1 MILLIFSGRI
11 CAQEKGAV
19 QGKVVEL
26 GGKQIAIPGVNIY
39 LEGSTMG
46 TQTDSLGRF
55 HLRNIP
61 FGRYKIVA
69 SMVGYKPSIE
79 ILDVDKQK
87 WNESLNDEFVQSAIK
102 YKNII
107 IAFKLNDLTDINSYI
122 DDLTREINC
131 TNKKSNSK
139 NSKNSKKYFISQY
152 FIELSQLFISGYY
165 IHDYIHDNI
174 HDIFLKHKDV
184 YLFIVSDI
192 IPKTNTYDILIKN
205 ALKEIEYSI
214 N

>member
-1 MILLIFSGRI
+1 M
-11 CAQEKGAV
+11 
-19 QGKVVEL
+19 
-26 GGKQIAIPGVNIY
+26 
-39 LEGSTMG
+39 
-46 TQTDSLGRF
+46 SL
-55 HLRNIP
+55 
-61 FGRYKIVA
+61 
-69 SMVGYKPSIE
+69 
-79 ILDVDKQK
+79 
-87 WNESLNDEFVQSAIK
+87 
-102 YKNII
+102 
-107 IAFKLNDLTDINSYI
+107 FKLNDLTDINSYI

-165 IHDYIHDNI
+165 IHDYIHD
-174 HDIFLKHKDV
+174 IFLKHKDV

>member
-1 MILLIFSGRI
+1 MSTNCLERI
-11 CAQEKGAV
+11 KSIR
-19 QGKVVEL
+19 K
-26 GGKQIAIPGVNIY
+26 IINIDNNY
-39 LEGSTMG
+39 DNNKPFL
-46 TQTDSLGRF
+46 
-55 HLRNIP
+55 
-61 FGRYKIVA
+61 FGRYDILKNI
-69 SMVGYKPSIE
+69 SHLKYN

-165 IHDYIHDNI
+165 IHDYIHD
-174 HDIFLKHKDV
+174 IFLKHKDV

>member
-1 MILLIFSGRI
+1 MSTNCLERI
-11 CAQEKGAV
+11 KSIR
-19 QGKVVEL
+19 KL
-26 GGKQIAIPGVNIY
+26 KIINIIDNNY
-39 LEGSTMG
+39 DNNKPFL
-46 TQTDSLGRF
+46 
-55 HLRNIP
+55 
-61 FGRYKIVA
+61 FGRYDILKNI
-69 SMVGYKPSIE
+69 SHLKYN

-131 TNKKSNSK
+131 TNKKSNS
-139 NSKNSKKYFISQY
+139 NSKYNKYSTKYFISQY

-165 IHDYIHDNI
+165 IHDYI